1 MRGARSK
8 KRRTVLIVVLAILAA
23 LFLWLQ
29 WGNTSLQTTH
39 IRLQST
45 KIPISFNGFTI
56 VQVSD
61 LHNAEF
67 GRGQRRLLDAIRKA
81 SPDLIAV
88 TGDQIDAHHTDVGK
102 AMEFINGAVRIAP
115 VYYVTGNN
123 EAETGAYAALQEQM
137 IDAGVVLLR
146 NTGIE
151 IDHEGGSILLLGLDD
166 PDFTTMG
173 DSAQDSAVV
182 VDAELKK
189 IPRTG
194 GRYTILLSHRP
205 ELLDVYAANGI
216 DLVLSGHAHG
226 GQIRLPF
233 VGGLVA
239 PDQGLFPRYT
249 QGVYTED
256 QTSMVV
262 SRGLGNSVF
271 PLRIND
277 RPELMVIAL
286 IRH

>member
-56 VQVSD
+56 AQVSD

-67 GRGQRRLLDAIRKA
+67 GRGQHRLLDAIRKA

-88 TGDQIDAHHTDVGK
+88 TGDLIDAHHTDVGK

-123 EAETGAYAALQEQM
+123 EAETSAYAALQEQM

-277 RPELMVIAL
+277 RPELTVITL